1 MGGCA
6 PVLLLVFN
14 RPEQTAQ
21 VFEAVRKARPSRLY
35 VAADGP
41 RLDRP
46 GEANRCQQVRG
57 IASNVDW
64 NCEVH
69 TLFRDHN
76 LGCREA
82 PAQSIAWFF
91 EAEEKGIILEDDCL
105 PSPEFF
111 VYATNLLDYYADDRR
126 VMKINGFNPLGS
138 QLCNASYFYSHFGY
152 AWGWASWRRAWKY
165 FTSDV
170 TNLAAALADEGR
182 LPYPFYEGRLDV
194 VADLKAGLDAWDFQ
208 WELAISS
215 QHGLQIIPRSSL
227 ICNIGFGS
235 DASHT
240 LNIPKGIQ
248 NACLFESV
256 LPISHPQLMLP
267 HAGYESRLLRL
278 GRPGLKARFVKLI
291 KSLLGLKQ

>member
-1 MGGCA
+1 
-6 PVLLLVFN
+6 
-14 RPEQTAQ
+14 
-21 VFEAVRKARPSRLY
+21 
-35 VAADGP
+35 
-41 RLDRP
+41 
-46 GEANRCQQVRG
+46 
-57 IASNVDW
+57 
-64 NCEVH
+64 VH

-111 VYATNLLDYYADDRR
+111 VYATNLLDYYEDDRR
-126 VMKINGFNPLGS
+126 VMKINGFNPLGH
-138 QLCNASYFYSHFGY
+138 QLCGASYFYSYFGY
-152 AWGWASWRRAWKY
+152 AWGSASWRRAWRY
-165 FTSDV
+165 FASDV

-194 VADLKAGLDAWDFQ
+194 IAELKAGLDAWDFQ

-227 ICNIGFGS
+227 ICNIGFGI

-248 NACLFESV
+248 NARLFESV
-256 LPISHPQLMLP
+256 LPISHPPLMLP
-267 HAGYESRLLRL
+267 HAGYESKLLRL
-278 GRPGLKARFVKLI
+278 GRPGLKARCAKLI
-291 KSLLGLKQ
+291 KSLLGLKK